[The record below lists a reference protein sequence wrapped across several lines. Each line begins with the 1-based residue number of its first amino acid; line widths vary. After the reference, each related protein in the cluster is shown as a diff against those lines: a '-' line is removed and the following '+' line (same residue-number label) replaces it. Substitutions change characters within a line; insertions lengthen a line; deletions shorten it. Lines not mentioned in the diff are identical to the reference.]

1 MTISQV
7 IPIKEKDVTVEKQQP
22 NTLQEAALLRD
33 NVKRAMDNY
42 FHHLEGQETSG
53 VYEMVLSEIEAPLL
67 ESVMQYTRNNQSKA
81 ALVLGINR
89 GTLRTKLKQ
98 YGMLE

>member
-1 MTISQV
+1 MTILQAV
-7 IPIKEKDVTVEKQQP
+7 PIKEKDTI
-22 NTLQEAALLRD
+22 QEASLLRD
-33 NVKRAMDNY
+33 NVRRAMDNY

-67 ESVMQYTRNNQSKA
+67 ESVMQYTRNNQSKS

-89 GTLRTKLKQ
+89 GTLRTKLKR
-98 YGMLE
+98 YGMLD